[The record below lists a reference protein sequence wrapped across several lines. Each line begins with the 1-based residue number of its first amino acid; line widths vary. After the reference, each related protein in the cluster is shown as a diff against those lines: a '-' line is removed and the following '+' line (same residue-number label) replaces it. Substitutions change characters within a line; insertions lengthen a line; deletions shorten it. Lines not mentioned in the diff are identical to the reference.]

1 MVNLYIFHTSSLYF
15 MVNPCGTPHL
25 IPWGKP
31 CQTNS
36 WCLGVQVSETT
47 LPGDQSTRFLSEQT
61 SFFFLRPGND
71 GIKVASG
78 KGSSYLTWVIS
89 GWWMDDEWMIYGW
102 LVVIYGWFMVMNGWL
117 IVINGWLVVLKTILE
132 TIHDWE
138 WFLHSTYW
146 NGDDWEMVSHLRGD
160 ISDADEV
167 LDLLIDNLSENL

>member
-1 MVNLYIFHTSSLYF
+1 
-15 MVNPCGTPHL
+15 
-25 IPWGKP
+25 
-31 CQTNS
+31 
-36 WCLGVQVSETT
+36 
-47 LPGDQSTRFLSEQT
+47 
-61 SFFFLRPGND
+61 
-71 GIKVASG
+71 
-78 KGSSYLTWVIS
+78 
-89 GWWMDDEWMIYGW
+89 MDDEWMIYGW